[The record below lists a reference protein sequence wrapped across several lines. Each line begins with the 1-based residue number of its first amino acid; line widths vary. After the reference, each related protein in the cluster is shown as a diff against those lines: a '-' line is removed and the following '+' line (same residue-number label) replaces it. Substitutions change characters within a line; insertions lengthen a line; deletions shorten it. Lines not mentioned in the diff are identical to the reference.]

1 VVEELVEILK
11 LTGSDGEEEQYGHSS
26 SSDES
31 LVHISLC
38 AVAGMAK
45 KKNLKLQGTVQDK
58 EVLLLVDSG
67 SFGNFVSSLTVQ
79 QLGL

>member
-1 VVEELVEILK
+1 
-11 LTGSDGEEEQYGHSS
+11 
-26 SSDES
+26 
-31 LVHISLC
+31 
-38 AVAGMAK
+38 MAK

-67 SFGNFVSSLTVQ
+67 SFGNFISNLTVQ